1 MQSQNPYS
9 LERPGPRLNWTH
21 PPSNTDPAA
30 HHSIKGTTRLQ
41 TRERQNSI
49 PKVGTRQLDPATK
62 TDSKPQ
68 QLSLPPTVKVEA
80 PDPIHS
86 AHPSQNVKSQVW
98 ATIDSTAQLTPP
110 AIPSQFTI
118 RLQFWCNHKITPQLK
133 NMRAGVYRTR
143 RESSA
148 RLFSHCTLI
157 SRLHWDPSFSNL
169 LCSSAMWTET

>member
-1 MQSQNPYS
+1 MESNRNGRTSGP
-9 LERPGPRLNWTH
+9 ENIEPGRGTH
-21 PPSNTDPAA
+21 RTGTLSVPDHSGSV
-30 HHSIKGTTRLQ
+30 HHSIEGTTRLQ

-110 AIPSQFTI
+110 AIQNNTTNPIAIHNPIAILVQSQ
-118 RLQFWCNHKITPQLK
+118 NHTAIEEH
-133 NMRAGVYRTR
+133 AGR
-143 RESSA
+143 S
-148 RLFSHCTLI
+148 I
-157 SRLHWDPSFSNL
+157 
-169 LCSSAMWTET
+169 